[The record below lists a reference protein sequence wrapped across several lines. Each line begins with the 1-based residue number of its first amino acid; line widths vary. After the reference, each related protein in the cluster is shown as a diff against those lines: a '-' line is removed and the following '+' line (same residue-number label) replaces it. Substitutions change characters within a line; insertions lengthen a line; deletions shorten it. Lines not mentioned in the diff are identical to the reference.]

1 MDGAGNI
8 DVTAPENIY
17 INAGKDINITA
28 GENLNVNVGNDMK
41 TNVGNDH
48 TVDITNDHK
57 FNSKNYKQTI
67 NEDKTITII
76 GDLNETT
83 STTTHKA
90 KYGDILIQSSGV
102 AKVLGKIDAKVNKG

>member
-1 MDGAGNI
+1 MKCFLKVLKSEIDVKFWIYDPSGNKWYMDGAGNI
-8 DVTAPENIY
+8 DVTTPENIY

-67 NEDKTITII
+67 NEDKTITILEI
-76 GDLNETT
+76 
-83 STTTHKA
+83 
-90 KYGDILIQSSGV
+90 
-102 AKVLGKIDAKVNKG
+102 